1 MSGTSRKVKNPLLS
15 AAGMGSP
22 FEYYPENAL
31 LVPVT
36 PATPAVLRDELRKLQ
51 LTVGNQKLVLSARA
65 GVREPYRCVRIN
77 NAPTIIAAI
86 SPSDKLSQAEKK
98 SY

>member
-36 PATPAVLRDELRKLQ
+36 PATPAVLRDSKF
-51 LTVGNQKLVLSARA
+51 
-65 GVREPYRCVRIN
+65 
-77 NAPTIIAAI
+77 IIVMI
-86 SPSDKLSQAEKK
+86 
-98 SY
+98 

>member
-36 PATPAVLRDELRKLQ
+36 PATPAVLRDDLLAENFILQ
-51 LTVGNQKLVLSARA
+51 IKVLFKN
-65 GVREPYRCVRIN
+65 VFHRI
-77 NAPTIIAAI
+77 
-86 SPSDKLSQAEKK
+86 
-98 SY
+98 